1 MITEIVVLMM
11 IKIGVVVMMG
21 NKMVGGS
28 ACGDCGS
35 GSSGDCGGGG
45 RIDGSGGNS
54 FNTITAF
61 STYRRTWR

>member
-1 MITEIVVLMM
+1 
-11 IKIGVVVMMG
+11 MMG